1 MQRGPAWLLSLLR
14 SSECSVARRNR
25 RWRGRP
31 AAEALQS
38 STARRRGAGLF
49 GRAGLA
55 KGPWALVER
64 LEQML
69 AAAPDPAD
77 PAAALNFGQLQL

>member
-1 MQRGPAWLLSLLR
+1 M
-14 SSECSVARRNR
+14 
-25 RWRGRP
+25 
-31 AAEALQS
+31 
-38 STARRRGAGLF
+38 F